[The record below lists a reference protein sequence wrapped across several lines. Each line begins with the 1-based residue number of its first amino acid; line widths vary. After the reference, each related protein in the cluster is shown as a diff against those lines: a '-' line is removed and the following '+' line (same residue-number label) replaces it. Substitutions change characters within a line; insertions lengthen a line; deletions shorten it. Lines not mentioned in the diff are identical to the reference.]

1 MRRLRAGALDAIL
14 EDDGGL
20 RRIRVGGL
28 EVLRRL
34 HGAVRDRN
42 WDTIE
47 PRLERRRVGDGF
59 DVSFDALCGP
69 FAWRGTIRGD
79 ARSIAYTMDGEA
91 RETFLRNRIGLCVLH
106 PVQGCTGA
114 ACEVEHADGSRET
127 SRFPARIAPRQ
138 PFRNVRALSHS
149 PAPGLRVR
157 VAFDGDVFETED
169 HRNWTDASFKTYS
182 TPLDLPFP
190 VEVPAGTRIR
200 QSVTVTLEGSAS
212 TPSTPPTLE
221 LADRATHPFP
231 SLAHRRVDLR
241 PGDPLPEGDVPLELA
256 LHPRSEADLAAAAKI
271 RAPLARVLVFPE
283 GEKATSPEWVARAR
297 RHFRDAPVGGGTD
310 AYFAELNRGP
320 RPEGFDVVAWSVNP
334 QVHGG
339 DDLTLIEN
347 LEAQAWTVESARE
360 LAPGAALAVTPVTL
374 RPRFNPNATSAA
386 APPPPDPRIRTPF
399 GAAWAVAS
407 YKYLAEAGA
416 SSVTYGD
423 LPPRLPDL
431 RGARVVPCRSSD
443 PLRVVGLAAEKE
455 GRRRLW
461 ALSLSPEPLEI
472 RGVRLAP
479 WELREL

>member
-1 MRRLRAGALDAIL
+1 MRTLHAGALDAIL

-20 RRIRVGGL
+20 RRIRAGGVEL
-28 EVLRRL
+28 VRRL

-42 WDTIE
+42 WDTLE
-47 PRLERRRVGDGF
+47 PRIERLRVRDGF
-59 DVSFDALCGP
+59 DVEFDALCGP

-79 ARSIAYTMDGEA
+79 ARSITYTMVGEA

-106 PVQGCTGA
+106 PVRGCAGA
-114 ACEVEHADGSRET
+114 AVEVEHGDGRRET
-127 SRFPARIAPRQ
+127 SQFPELIAPHQ
-138 PFRNVRALSHS
+138 PFRDVRALSHS
-149 PAPGLRVR
+149 PAPGLRIR

-182 TPLDLPFP
+182 TPLELPFP
-190 VEVPAGTRIR
+190 VEVRAGTRIR

-212 TPSTPPTLE
+212 APSTPPTLE

-241 PGDPLPEGDVPLELA
+241 PGDPLPEGEVPLELA
-256 LHPRSEADLAAAAKI
+256 LHPRSEADLAAAAAC

-283 GEKATSPEWVARAR
+283 GEKATSPDWVARAR
-297 RHFRDAPVGGGTD
+297 RHFRDVPVGGGTD

-320 RPEGFDVVAWSVNP
+320 KPEGFDVVAWSVNP
-334 QVHGG
+334 QVHSS

-347 LEAQAWTVESARE
+347 LEAQAWAVESARA

-374 RPRFNPNATSAA
+374 RPRFNPNATAA
-386 APPPPDPRIRTPF
+386 CAPPAPDPRIGTPF
-399 GAAWAVAS
+399 GAAWAFGS
-407 YKYLAEAGA
+407 FKYLAEAGA
-416 SSVTYGD
+416 SSISYGD
-423 LPPRLPDL
+423 LAPRLPDL

-443 PLRVVGLAAEKE
+443 PLRVIGLGAEKD

-461 ALSLSPEPLEI
+461 AASLSPEPIEV
-472 RGVRLAP
+472 RGVVLEP
-479 WELREL
+479 WEVREL